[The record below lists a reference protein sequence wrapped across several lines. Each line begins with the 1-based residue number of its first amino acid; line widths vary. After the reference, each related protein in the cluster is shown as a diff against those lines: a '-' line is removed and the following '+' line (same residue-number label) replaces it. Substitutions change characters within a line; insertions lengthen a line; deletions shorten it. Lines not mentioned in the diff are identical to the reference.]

1 MKDLEIGTMDFGGMD
16 AEQLKVVV
24 RLALNAEVEYD
35 RCGRTELANQCMV
48 LRKRAYDAH
57 EALVEAEAMEEAEA
71 HDPNDIRAMYPD
83 DFSEAAQ

>member
-1 MKDLEIGTMDFGGMD
+1 MKDLEIGSMDFGGMD

-57 EALVEAEAMEEAEA
+57 EALVIDDVIAE
-71 HDPNDIRAMYPD
+71 Y
-83 DFSEAAQ
+83 